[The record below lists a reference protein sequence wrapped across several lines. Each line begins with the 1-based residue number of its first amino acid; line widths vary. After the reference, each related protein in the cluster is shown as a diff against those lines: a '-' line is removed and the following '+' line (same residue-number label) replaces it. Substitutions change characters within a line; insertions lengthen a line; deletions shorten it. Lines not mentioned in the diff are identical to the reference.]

1 MKPLIGTL
9 ERASD
14 APQSSPKIN
23 VTFAPSVAFAPDVVH
38 SAQTAAAPAS
48 AARTATLAAISE
60 LRTRHPDAAVV
71 IAGTSPRPGRI
82 RDAVVADIAATL
94 AQLLATTGGD
104 YWLSNRDADLR
115 SRDMW
120 YLLDHLHSPR
130 LGLWIDVETLIAR
143 GETPSVFLKQLAQFA
158 RAVVLRFAKVAP
170 IVDGADDANV
180 SRTIEILKGLGYR
193 GLIVIDDVP
202 PDDAGRALA
211 ARLVQRLQDLWDRP
225 VVVLAAYKGDKNA
238 PKFVAR

>member
-1 MKPLIGTL
+1 MNPLVGTL

-23 VTFAPSVAFAPDVVH
+23 VIFAPSVASAPVVVH
-38 SAQTAAAPAS
+38 SGQTAATPAGTT
-48 AARTATLAAISE
+48 RTATLAAICE
-60 LRTRHPDAAVV
+60 LRTRYPGATIV
-71 IAGTSPRPGRI
+71 IGGTSPRPGRI
-82 RDAVVADIAATL
+82 RDAVVADIAATF
-94 AQLLATTGGD
+94 AELLATTAGD

-130 LGLWIDVETLIAR
+130 LGLWIDVDTLIR
-143 GETPSVFLKQLAQFA
+143 IGEAPSVFLKQLAQFA
-158 RAVVLRFAKVAP
+158 RAVVLRFATLAP

-202 PDDAGRALA
+202 PNDAGRALA

-225 VVVLAAYKGDKNA
+225 IVVLAAYKGDKNA